1 MNILAC
7 FKTVPEV
14 EMLTDEDWVIDKKL
28 QIDTSFLKPTLNSY
42 DESALEIALTLSD
55 TSESVQVP
63 VELTALTIAGSGAD
77 TILKTLNDP
86 YDFRRLLLV
95 SDKL

>member
-42 DESALEIALTLSD
+42 DESSLEIALTLSD
-55 TSESVQVP
+55 ASDSV
-63 VELTALTIAGSGAD
+63 
-77 TILKTLNDP
+77 
-86 YDFRRLLLV
+86 
-95 SDKL
+95 